1 MKDDVT
7 RLSRALGS
15 RRTDTRWKT
24 RGSNETSKGFTE
36 SNKDQADYLRA
47 SPGHQI
53 DAPDSIDDGLE
64 LCESVS
70 GALRGPDSTALS
82 WSKKCLG

>member
-15 RRTDTRWKT
+15 RRTDVRWST
-24 RGSNETSKGFTE
+24 RGSNETGKGFHE
-36 SNKDQADYLRA
+36 NHGDEADYLRA

-53 DAPDSIDDGLE
+53 DDPDPHGDGLE
-64 LCESVS
+64 LCQD
-70 GALRGPDSTALS
+70 AP
-82 WSKKCLG
+82 